1 VLREDGGLEVR
12 ATTVL
17 EFGLGTVFP
26 TVFGLTIAIF
36 ILCCEWH
43 LCFDEEFSGV
53 FSETLLADRLPEA
66 EVVLAT
72 FLGLSTENSATEDV
86 CFLEYPILLDFSG
99 TIRFITTL

>member
-1 VLREDGGLEVR
+1 VR
-12 ATTVL
+12 ATIVL

-43 LCFDEEFSGV
+43 FCFDDIFSGV

-66 EVVLAT
+66 EEVLAT
-72 FLGLSTENSATEDV
+72 FFGLSTEIRATEDV
-86 CFLEYPILLDFSG
+86 SFLEYPILLCFPG
-99 TIRFITTL
+99 TIRCITTL